1 MSSPSTRPDEGEGSR
16 RADPATATGATAF
29 AAALPWVARLGW
41 ILVAVLGGAAVESA
55 VADRG
60 GTVGWTAAVMGWGA
74 WAAVALALAVPS
86 VPTLTLVRVGSP
98 VALVVALGSLLWG
111 ASAADVA
118 ALAIPAAVTVAA
130 VTAAEFGRAWIQAS
144 AYGDESRFPLRPP
157 AAAGA
162 AALVTWLLWAPCLV
176 AGPVLLADGTWAAGA
191 ICTVVAVTGAVL
203 LGPRWH
209 RLSQRWFVMVPAG
222 IALRDPV
229 VLADTLPLRT
239 NQLAAIRLAPADTQ
253 AADLT
258 GPASGYAVEVTTT
271 ETVTAVFAFTP
282 QEPDGRAIHLNAF
295 LVAPSRPGAALRT
308 AAERGLPVR

>member
-1 MSSPSTRPDEGEGSR
+1 MSSPSIRPDDGAGSR
-16 RADPATATGATAF
+16 RADSTISARTTTL

-60 GTVGWTAAVMGWGA
+60 GAVGWTAAALGWGA

-118 ALAIPAAVTVAA
+118 SLVIPAAVTVAA
-130 VTAAEFGRAWIQAS
+130 VTAAEFGRAWVQAS

-162 AALVTWLLWAPCLV
+162 AALVTWLVWAPCFV
-176 AGPVLLADGTWAAGA
+176 AGPVLLADGTWVGGA
-191 ICTVVAVTGAVL
+191 VCTVVAVAGVLL

-239 NQLAAIRLAPADTQ
+239 NQVAAIRLAPADTR

-271 ETVTAVFAFTP
+271 EAVTAVYAFTP
-282 QEPDGRAIHLNAF
+282 RDPNGRAIHLTAF